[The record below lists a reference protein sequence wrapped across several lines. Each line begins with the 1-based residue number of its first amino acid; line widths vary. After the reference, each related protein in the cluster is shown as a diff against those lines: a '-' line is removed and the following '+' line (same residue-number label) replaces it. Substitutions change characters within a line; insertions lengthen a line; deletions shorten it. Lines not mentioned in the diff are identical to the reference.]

1 MIIQKMLGNGIRIV
15 MEKIPAVQSVSMGIW
30 VKAGSTDEN
39 ENNAGISH
47 LIEHMLFKGTEKR
60 SAKKIAE
67 DVDRIGGHI
76 NAFTGKELT
85 CYYIKTLDT
94 NVEQACEILIDMF
107 MGSTFNP
114 EELVKEKDVI
124 LEEIKMIEDS
134 PEDDAHDLVSE
145 IVFKGTPLESS
156 IIGTPNSLKAITRKM
171 IMEYIGKEY
180 TTDSIVISV
189 AGNFDT
195 DNIFAIFNGKL
206 TGLNSSKDKKKKPIP
221 IYTPDYKVKVKDVEQ
236 SHLCLG
242 VKGVMQED
250 DSYFPMVILNNI
262 TGGSMSSR
270 LFQNIREEKGL
281 AYSVYSVSQSYVA
294 DGIFS
299 IYAGIGHNKIDKTL
313 VAIANELKLLAKEGI
328 TREELQTA
336 KEQLKSGYVF
346 SQENVNSRMFS
357 IGKNTLLL
365 SRVLTPKEI
374 IEKIDNVT
382 MEDLYQIT
390 QRITDIKQYSGV
402 LITNQEYNLHNSIK
416 RFI

>member
-1 MIIQKMLGNGIRIV
+1 MIIHKTLDNGIRLV
-15 MEKIPAVQSVSMGIW
+15 MEKIPAVQSVSVGIW
-30 VKAGSTDEN
+30 VKAGSADEN
-39 ENNAGISH
+39 ERDAGISH

-107 MGSTFNP
+107 MGSIFNS
-114 EELVKEKDVI
+114 EELVKEKDVVI
-124 LEEIKMIEDS
+124 EEIKMIEDS

-145 IVFKGTPLESS
+145 MVFKGTPLESS
-156 IIGTPNSLKAITRKM
+156 IIGTPNSVKAITREM
-171 IMEYIGKEY
+171 IIEYIEKEY

-189 AGNFDT
+189 AGSFDAN
-195 DNIFAIFNGKL
+195 NIFSIFNGKL
-206 TGLNSSKDKKKKPIP
+206 AGLNSTKDKKINSLP
-221 IYTPDYKVKVKDVEQ
+221 IYKPSYKVKVKDVEQ

-250 DSYFPMVILNNI
+250 DLYFPMVILNNI

-299 IYAGIGHNKIDKTL
+299 IYAGIGHNKIDDTL
-313 VAIANELKLLAKEGI
+313 IAIADELKLLAKKGI
-328 TREELQTA
+328 SHDELHTA

-346 SQENVNSRMFS
+346 SQESVNSRMFS
-357 IGKNTLLL
+357 IGKNMLLL
-365 SRVLTPKEI
+365 SRILTPKEI
-374 IEKIDNVT
+374 IEKIDKVT
-382 MEDLYQIT
+382 IDDLYQVS
-390 QRITDIKQYSGV
+390 QRITDIKHYSGV
-402 LITNQEYNLHNSIK
+402 LITNQEYNLHNSIMG
-416 RFI
+416 FI